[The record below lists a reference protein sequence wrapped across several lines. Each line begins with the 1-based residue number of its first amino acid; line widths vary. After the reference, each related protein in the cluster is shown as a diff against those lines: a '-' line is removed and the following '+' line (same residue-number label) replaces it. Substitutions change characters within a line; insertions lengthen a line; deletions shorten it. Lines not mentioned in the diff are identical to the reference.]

1 VIVWDIWG
9 GRALRTFQVA
19 DLELVDARFSPDGT
33 AIIASNEVGASESL
47 RLTFLWEYVVT
58 SVKSEAV
65 FISYKRHEVQ
75 LFSV

>member
-1 VIVWDIWG
+1 MLDIHPTDPRIALSAGYDGRVIVWDIWG

-47 RLTFLWEYVVT
+47 
-58 SVKSEAV
+58 
-65 FISYKRHEVQ
+65 
-75 LFSV
+75 